1 MTSTITLS
9 GITDDEAPAGSAEWN
24 EGRARLTAAMWIAA
38 GLGVVILA
46 GLAMLTYVGFLTYPT
61 ANEVKALLPSGT
73 TGTVLLDSWKSVR
86 GDWLTT
92 LTTLAQTFVFG
103 SLLPILGT
111 VVGYV
116 VGTRA
121 ESGGD

>member
-1 MTSTITLS
+1 
-9 GITDDEAPAGSAEWN
+9 
-24 EGRARLTAAMWIAA
+24 MWIALGLGIVIVA
-38 GLGVVILA
+38 GLG
-46 GLAMLTYVGFLTYPT
+46 MLTFVGFRTYPT
-61 ANEVKALLPSGT
+61 ADEVKGLLPSTT

-86 GDWLTT
+86 ADWLAT

-121 ESGGD
+121 ESGED